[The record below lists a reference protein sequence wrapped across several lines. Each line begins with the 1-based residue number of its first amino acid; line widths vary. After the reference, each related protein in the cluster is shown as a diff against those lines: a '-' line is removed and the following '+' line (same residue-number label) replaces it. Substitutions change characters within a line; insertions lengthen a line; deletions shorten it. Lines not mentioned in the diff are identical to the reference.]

1 MGTIL
6 EISRKK
12 SISYRAEVRRKDT
25 SLCKT
30 FQRKTDAQRWI
41 NSRGDHLQGWSSH
54 HGG

>member
-12 SISYRAEVRRKDT
+12 GISYRAEVRRKGHK

-41 NSRGDHLQGWSSH
+41 NEQEAIIYKVE
-54 HGG
+54 